1 MKQKILDLAKSE
13 VGYKETGK
21 NITKYAA
28 AFDGK
33 WWPWFNTKKQGV
45 EWCCLFICFLF
56 CEVLGPEKARK
67 FLGCPAPA
75 DNCAAGVKYLKQY
88 LKKTGTTVNIKDGK
102 AGDICFFG
110 DKHVGIIEY
119 VEGDYYH
126 TIEGNK
132 SNSVARG
139 KYKKGSSITTIIR
152 PAYAADELPTPAPT
166 PATGKTY
173 DWPTIPSRGYFRY
186 GDRGAE
192 VKKMQRI
199 LEAVIPGCLK
209 RFGCDGIEGQ
219 ETLEAVEAVQKK
231 LGGLVC
237 DRLYGPK
244 TNAACKA
251 YLTK

>member
-1 MKQKILDLAKSE
+1 MKEKIINLAKSQ
-13 VGYKETGK
+13 VGYKETGT
-21 NITKYAA
+21 NRTKYAA
-28 AFDGK
+28 DFDTK
-33 WWPWFNTKKQGV
+33 YWQWFNTKKQGV
-45 EWCCLFICFLF
+45 EWCAIFICWLF
-56 CEVLGPEKARK
+56 VVILGPEKARK
-67 FLGCPAPA
+67 FLGCPKPA

-110 DKHVGIIEY
+110 NNHVGLIEY

-152 PAYAADELPTPAPT
+152 PAYAADELPAPT
-166 PATGKTY
+166 TTY
-173 DWPTIPSRGYFRY
+173 DFPVIPKRGFFAN
-186 GDRGAE
+186 GDKGNE

-199 LEAVIPGCLK
+199 LLAVIPSCLP
-209 RFGCDGIEGQ
+209 RYGADGEIGQ
-219 ETLEAVEAVQKK
+219 ETLSAIAACQKVVGAK
-231 LGGLVC
+231 V

>member
-1 MKQKILDLAKSE
+1 MKTKILELAKSQ
-13 VGYKETGK
+13 VGYKETGT
-21 NITKYAA
+21 NRTKYAA
-28 AFDGK
+28 DFDTTY
-33 WWPWFNTKKQGV
+33 WQWFNTKKQGV
-45 EWCCLFICFLF
+45 EWCAIFICWLF
-56 CEVLGPEKARK
+56 VVILGPAKARK
-67 FLGCPAPA
+67 FLGCPEPK

-139 KYKKGSSITTIIR
+139 KYKKGSSITTIVR
-152 PAYAADELPTPAPT
+152 PAYAADELPAPT
-166 PATGKTY
+166 PAKPTY
-173 DWPTIPSRGYFRY
+173 EFPVIPKRGFFAN
-186 GDRGAE
+186 GDKGTE

-199 LEAVIPGCLK
+199 LLAVIPGCLPK
-209 RFGCDGIEGQ
+209 YGPDGEIGQ
-219 ETLEAVEAVQKK
+219 ETLSAIAACQKVVGTK
-231 LGGLVC
+231 V

>member
-1 MKQKILDLAKSE
+1 MKQKILDLAKSQ
-13 VGYKETGK
+13 VGYKETGT
-21 NITKYAA
+21 NRTKYAA
-28 AFDGK
+28 DFDTTY
-33 WWPWFNTKKQGV
+33 WQWFNTKKQGV
-45 EWCCLFICFLF
+45 EWCAIFICWLF
-56 CEVLGPEKARK
+56 VVVLGPAKARK
-67 FLGCPAPA
+67 FLGCPEPA
-75 DNCAAGVKYLKQY
+75 NNCAAGVKYLKQY
-88 LKKTGTTVNIKDGK
+88 LKKTGTTVNVKDGK

-139 KYKKGSSITTIIR
+139 KYKKGSSITTIVR
-152 PAYAADELPTPAPT
+152 PAYAADELPAPT
-166 PATGKTY
+166 PAKPTY
-173 DWPTIPSRGYFRY
+173 EFPVIPKRGFFAN
-186 GDRGAE
+186 GDKGNE

-199 LEAVIPGCLK
+199 LLAVIPGCLPK
-209 RFGCDGIEGQ
+209 YGSDGEIGQ
-219 ETLEAVEAVQKK
+219 ETLGAIASVQKVVGAK
-231 LGGLVC
+231 V

>member
-1 MKQKILDLAKSE
+1 MKTKILDLAKSQ
-13 VGYKETGK
+13 VGYKETGT
-21 NITKYAA
+21 NRTKYAA
-28 AFDGK
+28 DFDTTY
-33 WWPWFNTKKQGV
+33 WQWFNTKKQGV
-45 EWCCLFICFLF
+45 EWCAIFICWLF
-56 CEVLGPEKARK
+56 VVVLGPEKARK
-67 FLGCPAPA
+67 FLGCPKPA

-88 LKKTGTTVNIKDGK
+88 LKKTGTTVNVKDGK

-110 DKHVGIIEY
+110 DKHVGLIEY

-139 KYKKGSSITTIIR
+139 KYKKGSSITTIVR
-152 PAYAADELPTPAPT
+152 PAYAADELPAPT
-166 PATGKTY
+166 PAKPIY
-173 DWPTIPSRGYFRY
+173 EFPVIPRGGFFCY
-186 GDRGAE
+186 GDRGTE
-192 VKKMQRI
+192 VKKMQKI

-209 RFGCDGIEGQ
+209 RFGCDGIIGQ
-219 ETLEAVEAVQKK
+219 ETLSAIASVQKVVGTK
-231 LGGLVC
+231 V

>member
-1 MKQKILDLAKSE
+1 MKEKIINLAKSQ
-13 VGYKETGK
+13 VGYKETGT
-21 NITKYAA
+21 NRTKYAA
-28 AFDGK
+28 DFDTTY
-33 WWPWFNTKKQGV
+33 WQWFNTKKQGV
-45 EWCCLFICFLF
+45 EWCAIFICWLF
-56 CEVLGPEKARK
+56 VVILGPEKARK
-67 FLGCPAPA
+67 FLGCPKPA

-88 LKKTGTTVNIKDGK
+88 LKKTGTTVNVKDGK

-152 PAYAADELPTPAPT
+152 PAYAADELPTPATT
-166 PATGKTY
+166 PAKPKY
-173 DWPTIPSRGYFRY
+173 EFPTIPARGYFRN
-186 GDRGAE
+186 GDRGTE
-192 VKKMQRI
+192 VKKMQKI
-199 LEAVIPGCLK
+199 LLAIIPTCLP
-209 RFGCDGIEGQ
+209 RYGADGIEGQ
-219 ETLEAVEAVQKK
+219 ETLAAVEAVQKK